1 MGHTSVLVKG
11 LFLMVVV
18 LLAAFAVAGG
28 VAFALASLFHH
39 VAAFVIL
46 GGAALLAASYV
57 AYQPRWVC
65 LAYGS
70 LGSLGGYIAFL
81 LTAIFGG
88 GFLPV
93 AVLWALRVSP
103 CSLACSCYR
112 CCRSCRKDQSLGA
125 RLSESSAALGLLT
138 WQ

>member
-1 MGHTSVLVKG
+1 MGHTSGLGKG
-11 LFLMVVV
+11 LFVMVVV

-88 GFLPV
+88 GFFAGCGAVGVACIAMFVGMFLLPMLPFV
-93 AVLWALRVSP
+93 PKGSKSWRQA
-103 CSLACSCYR
+103 
-112 CCRSCRKDQSLGA
+112 K
-125 RLSESSAALGLLT
+125 
-138 WQ
+138 